1 MPSREKRAMRR
12 RRGYGV
18 LSALIVVLI
27 LVAAALV
34 WILLHGGAAQTVQ
47 GDDRAAVLPQN
58 GNYVDSQDASSAP
71 LVLGAKLESAGVQAD
86 VTPEPV
92 QTDGPDEPADATD
105 AAEPVDAATDAGAA
119 ASDGNRLIPA
129 PLPGDYYLPIF
140 DRALRTPDDEMMIAI
155 TVDDCSDPEVL
166 SQIVEIA
173 RKYNAMLTLFPTGEA
188 LMKEELSDGFRTC
201 VLSYG
206 YELENHTYSHRGE
219 YKLSNGE
226 LALQL
231 WKQSI
236 AASYVVGK
244 DYEQHFFRPIYDNS
258 KYDQRTHF
266 FIRKLGYAG
275 VASYTHSYKGMT
287 AEQLIDTL
295 ENGNIYQFDMTE
307 KSMAVFETFIQAA
320 SSKGY
325 KLVTMNRLFGLNE
338 DVVGDKLTIDEQ
350 MLPSMD
356 DYVSTYYDLKLNYRT
371 NAVYSLQA
379 RLAELGYLTG
389 DAAKPDGLYGAN
401 TSIAVS
407 AFQAKIG
414 EAATGNASVNTQER
428 VFALN
433 APPAG

>member
-18 LSALIVVLI
+18 LSALIVLLM

-34 WILLHGGAAQTVQ
+34 VILVNGGVQ
-47 GDDRAAVLPQN
+47 PDAPGGLAIRPDATDF
-58 GNYVDSQDASSAP
+58 VDAGSATPEP
-71 LVLGAKLESAGVQAD
+71 LVLGADLQTATAQVPQESAEPTDTGDTEPVAE
-86 VTPEPV
+86 PEP
-92 QTDGPDEPADATD
+92 T
-105 AAEPVDAATDAGAA
+105 AAQST
-119 ASDGNRLIPA
+119 GNRLIPEV
-129 PLPGDYYLPIF
+129 LPGDYYLPIF

-155 TVDDCSDPEVL
+155 TVDDCNEPEVL

-173 RKYNAMLTLFPTGEA
+173 QRYDAKLTLFPTGEA
-188 LMKEELSDGFRTC
+188 LMSEGMAEGFRTC
-201 VLSYG
+201 VLRYG
-206 YELENHTYSHRGE
+206 YELENHSYSHKKE
-219 YKLSNGE
+219 YQLSNGE

-244 DYEQHFFRPIYDNS
+244 DYEQHFYRPYFDNS

-266 FIRKLGYAG
+266 FINKLGYAG
-275 VASYTHSYKGMT
+275 VASYTYSYKGMT

-307 KSMAVFETFIQAA
+307 KSMEVFETFIQTA
-320 SSKGY
+320 SRKGY
-325 KLVTMNRLFGLNE
+325 KLVTMNKLFGLNE
-338 DVVGDKLTIDEQ
+338 DVVGDKLTIDQ
-350 MLPSMD
+350 QTLPTMD

-379 RLAELGYLTG
+379 RLAELGYLTNE
-389 DAAKPDGLYGAN
+389 AAKPDGLYGSN

-414 EAATGNASVNTQER
+414 EAATGNATVNTQER
-428 VFALN
+428 LFALN
-433 APPAG
+433 APLAG

>member
-18 LSALIVVLI
+18 LSALIVILM

-34 WILLHGGAAQTVQ
+34 VILVNGGAKIDAPGGLAIQPDAT
-47 GDDRAAVLPQN
+47 DF
-58 GNYVDSQDASSAP
+58 VDAGSATPAP
-71 LVLGAKLESAGVQAD
+71 LVLGADLQTAAAQKPQPSAEPAETGEPVAE
-86 VTPEPV
+86 PEP
-92 QTDGPDEPADATD
+92 T
-105 AAEPVDAATDAGAA
+105 AAQ
-119 ASDGNRLIPA
+119 SSGNRLIPA
-129 PLPGDYYLPIF
+129 PLSGDYFLPIF
-140 DRALRTPDDEMMIAI
+140 DRALRTPDDEMMIAV
-155 TVDDCSDPEVL
+155 TVDDCSDSEML
-166 SQIVEIA
+166 SQVVEIA
-173 RKYNAMLTLFPTGEA
+173 QRYDAKLTLFPTGEA
-188 LMKEELSDGFRTC
+188 LMAEGMAEGFRTC
-201 VLSYG
+201 VLRYG
-206 YELENHTYSHRGE
+206 FELENHSYSHTKE
-219 YKLSNGE
+219 YQLSNGE

-244 DYEQHFFRPIYDNS
+244 DYEQHFYRPYFDNS

-266 FIRKLGYAG
+266 FIGKLGYAG

-320 SSKGY
+320 SRKGY

-338 DVVGDKLTIDEQ
+338 DVVGDKLTIDQ
-350 MLPSMD
+350 QTLPTMD
-356 DYVSTYYDLKLNYRT
+356 DYVSSYYDLKLNYRT

-379 RLAELGYLTG
+379 RLAELGYLT
-389 DAAKPDGLYGAN
+389 DEAAKPDGLYGAN

-414 EAATGNASVNTQER
+414 EAATGNATVNTQER
-428 VFALN
+428 LFALN
-433 APPAG
+433 APLAG

>member
-18 LSALIVVLI
+18 LSALIVLLM

-34 WILLHGGAAQTVQ
+34 VILVNGGAQIDAPGGLTIRP
-47 GDDRAAVLPQN
+47 DATDF
-58 GNYVDSQDASSAP
+58 VDAGSATPEP
-71 LVLGAKLESAGVQAD
+71 LVLGANL
-86 VTPEPV
+86 
-92 QTDGPDEPADATD
+92 QTATAQLPKQSVEPAETGE
-105 AAEPVDAATDAGAA
+105 AEPVAEPEPTAAQSG
-119 ASDGNRLIPA
+119 GNRLVPEV
-129 PLPGDYYLPIF
+129 LPGDYYLPIF

-155 TVDDCSDPEVL
+155 TVDDCNDPEVL

-173 RKYNAMLTLFPTGEA
+173 RRYDAMLTLFPTGEA
-188 LMKEELSDGFRTC
+188 LMSEGMAEGFRTC
-201 VLSYG
+201 VLRYG
-206 YELENHTYSHRGE
+206 YELENHSYSHKKE
-219 YKLSNGE
+219 YQLSNGE

-244 DYEQHFFRPIYDNS
+244 DYEQHFYRPYFDNS

-266 FIRKLGYAG
+266 FINKLGYAG
-275 VASYTHSYKGMT
+275 VASYTYSYKGMT

-307 KSMAVFETFIQAA
+307 KSMEVFETFIQTA
-320 SSKGY
+320 SRKGY

-338 DVVGDKLTIDEQ
+338 NVVGDRLTIDQ
-350 MLPSMD
+350 QTLPAMD

-379 RLAELGYLTG
+379 RLAELGYLT
-389 DAAKPDGLYGAN
+389 DEAAKPDGLYGSN

-414 EAATGNASVNTQER
+414 EAATGNATVNTQER
-428 VFALN
+428 LFALN
-433 APPAG
+433 APLAG

>member
-18 LSALIVVLI
+18 LSALIVLLM

-34 WILLHGGAAQTVQ
+34 VILVNGGVQ
-47 GDDRAAVLPQN
+47 PDAPGGLAIRPDATDF
-58 GNYVDSQDASSAP
+58 VDAGSATPEP
-71 LVLGAKLESAGVQAD
+71 LVLGADLQTATAQVPQESA
-86 VTPEPV
+86 
-92 QTDGPDEPADATD
+92 EPADTGD
-105 AAEPVDAATDAGAA
+105 TEPVAEPEPTAAQ
-119 ASDGNRLIPA
+119 SSGNRLIPA
-129 PLPGDYYLPIF
+129 PLEGDYYLPIF

-155 TVDDCSDPEVL
+155 TVDDCNEPEVL

-173 RKYNAMLTLFPTGEA
+173 RRYDAMLTLFPTGEA
-188 LMKEELSDGFRTC
+188 LMAEDMAEGFRTC
-201 VLSYG
+201 VLRYG
-206 YELENHTYSHRGE
+206 YELENHSYSHKKE
-219 YKLSNGE
+219 YQLSNGE

-244 DYEQHFFRPIYDNS
+244 DYEQHFYRPYFDNS

-266 FIRKLGYAG
+266 FINKLGYAG
-275 VASYTHSYKGMT
+275 VASYTYSYKGMT

-307 KSMAVFETFIQAA
+307 KSMEVFETFIQAA
-320 SSKGY
+320 SRKGY
-325 KLVTMNRLFGLNE
+325 KLVTMNKLFGLNE
-338 DVVGDKLTIDEQ
+338 NVVGDRLTIDQ
-350 MLPSMD
+350 QTLPTMD

-379 RLAELGYLTG
+379 RLAELGYLT
-389 DAAKPDGLYGAN
+389 DEAAKPDGLYGAN

-428 VFALN
+428 LFALN

>member
-18 LSALIVVLI
+18 LSALIVILM

-34 WILLHGGAAQTVQ
+34 VILVNGGAQQ
-47 GDDRAAVLPQN
+47 GGDVPIQPNATDFA
-58 GNYVDSQDASSAP
+58 DAGSATPAP
-71 LVLGAKLESAGVQAD
+71 LVLGAELQTAAAQKSQPSAEPVETVDAEPEAE
-86 VTPEPV
+86 PEPV
-92 QTDGPDEPADATD
+92 QTSST
-105 AAEPVDAATDAGAA
+105 
-119 ASDGNRLIPA
+119 GNRLIPE

-166 SQIVEIA
+166 SQVVEIA
-173 RKYNAMLTLFPTGEA
+173 RRYDAMLTLFPTGEA
-188 LMKEELSDGFRTC
+188 LMKEDMADGFRTC
-201 VLSYG
+201 VLRYG
-206 YELENHTYSHRGE
+206 YELENHTYSHKGE

-244 DYEQHFFRPIYDNS
+244 DYEQHFFRPVYDNS

-266 FIRKLGYAG
+266 FINKLGYAG
-275 VASYTHSYKGMT
+275 VASYTYSYKGMT

-295 ENGNIYQFDMTE
+295 KNGNIYQFDMTE
-307 KSMAVFETFIQAA
+307 KSMELFETFIQAA

-414 EAATGNASVNTQER
+414 EAATGNATVTTQER
-428 VFALN
+428 LFALN
-433 APPAG
+433 APLAG

>member
-18 LSALIVVLI
+18 LSALIVILM

-34 WILLHGGAAQTVQ
+34 VILINGGAQPEAT
-47 GDDRAAVLPQN
+47 GGPAIRPDATDF
-58 GNYVDSQDASSAP
+58 VDAGSATPEP
-71 LVLGAKLESAGVQAD
+71 LVLGADLQTTAAQKPQPSAEPAETVDAEPEGDAE
-86 VTPEPV
+86 PEPV
-92 QTDGPDEPADATD
+92 Q
-105 AAEPVDAATDAGAA
+105 A
-119 ASDGNRLIPA
+119 ASTGNRLIPA
-129 PLPGDYYLPIF
+129 PLEGDYFLPIF
-140 DRALRTPDDEMMIAI
+140 DRALRTPDDEAMIAV

-166 SQIVEIA
+166 SQVVEIA
-173 RKYNAMLTLFPTGEA
+173 RRYDAKLTLFPTGEA
-188 LMKEELSDGFRTC
+188 LMAEGMVEGFRTC
-201 VLSYG
+201 VLRYG
-206 YELENHTYSHRGE
+206 FELENHSYSHKKE
-219 YKLSNGE
+219 YQLSNGE

-244 DYEQHFFRPIYDNS
+244 DYEQHFYRPYYDNS

-266 FIRKLGYAG
+266 FINKLGYAG
-275 VASYTHSYKGMT
+275 VASYTYSYKGMT

-307 KSMAVFETFIQAA
+307 KSMEVFETFIQTA
-320 SSKGY
+320 SRKGY

-338 DVVGDKLTIDEQ
+338 NVVGDRLTIDTQ
-350 MLPSMD
+350 TLPTMD

-379 RLAELGYLTG
+379 RLAELGYLT
-389 DAAKPDGLYGAN
+389 DEAAKPDGLYGSN

-414 EAATGNASVNTQER
+414 EAATGNATVNTQER
-428 VFALN
+428 LFALN
-433 APPAG
+433 APLAG

>member
-18 LSALIVVLI
+18 LSALIVLLM

-34 WILLHGGAAQTVQ
+34 VILVNGGAQIDAPGGLTIRP
-47 GDDRAAVLPQN
+47 DATDF
-58 GNYVDSQDASSAP
+58 VDAGSATPEP
-71 LVLGAKLESAGVQAD
+71 LVLGANLQTAQAQLPQQSA
-86 VTPEPV
+86 
-92 QTDGPDEPADATD
+92 EPAETGE
-105 AAEPVDAATDAGAA
+105 AEPVAEPEPTAAQSG
-119 ASDGNRLIPA
+119 GNRLVPEV
-129 PLPGDYYLPIF
+129 LPGDYYLPIF

-155 TVDDCSDPEVL
+155 TVDDCNDPEVL

-173 RKYNAMLTLFPTGEA
+173 RRYDAKLTLFPTGEA
-188 LMKEELSDGFRTC
+188 LMSEGMAEGFRTC
-201 VLSYG
+201 VLRYG
-206 YELENHTYSHRGE
+206 YELENHSYSHKKE
-219 YKLSNGE
+219 YQLSNGE

-244 DYEQHFFRPIYDNS
+244 DYEQHFYRPYYDNS

-266 FIRKLGYAG
+266 FINKLGYAG
-275 VASYTHSYKGMT
+275 VASYTYSYKGMT

-307 KSMAVFETFIQAA
+307 KSMEVFETFIQTA
-320 SSKGY
+320 SRKGY

-338 DVVGDKLTIDEQ
+338 NVVGDRLTIDTQ
-350 MLPSMD
+350 TLPAMD
-356 DYVSTYYDLKLNYRT
+356 DYVSTYYDLNLNYRT

-379 RLAELGYLTG
+379 RLAELGYLT
-389 DAAKPDGLYGAN
+389 DEAAKPDGLYGSN

-414 EAATGNASVNTQER
+414 EAATGNATVNTQER
-428 VFALN
+428 LFALN
-433 APPAG
+433 APLAG

>member
-12 RRGYGV
+12 KRGYGV
-18 LSALIVVLI
+18 LSALIVILM

-34 WILLHGGAAQTVQ
+34 VMLVNGGAEPDAPGGLAIRPDAT
-47 GDDRAAVLPQN
+47 DF
-58 GNYVDSQDASSAP
+58 VDAGSATPEP
-71 LVLGAKLESAGVQAD
+71 LVLGADLQTATVQLPKQSVEPAETGE
-86 VTPEPV
+86 VGPVAEPEP
-92 QTDGPDEPADATD
+92 T
-105 AAEPVDAATDAGAA
+105 AAQSG
-119 ASDGNRLIPA
+119 GNRLVPEV
-129 PLPGDYYLPIF
+129 LPGDYYLPIF

-155 TVDDCSDPEVL
+155 TVDDCNDPEVL

-173 RKYNAMLTLFPTGEA
+173 RRYDAMLTLFPTGEA
-188 LMKEELSDGFRTC
+188 LMSEGMAEGFRTC
-201 VLSYG
+201 VLRYG
-206 YELENHTYSHRGE
+206 YELENHSYSHKKE
-219 YKLSNGE
+219 YQLSNGE

-244 DYEQHFFRPIYDNS
+244 DYEQHFYRPYFDNS

-266 FIRKLGYAG
+266 FINKLGYAG
-275 VASYTHSYKGMT
+275 VASYTYSYKGMT

-307 KSMAVFETFIQAA
+307 KSMEVFETFIQAA
-320 SSKGY
+320 SRKGY
-325 KLVTMNRLFGLNE
+325 KLVTMNKLFGLNE
-338 DVVGDKLTIDEQ
+338 NVVGDRLTIDQ
-350 MLPSMD
+350 QTLPAMD

-379 RLAELGYLTG
+379 RLAELGYLT
-389 DAAKPDGLYGAN
+389 DEAAKPDGLYGSN

-414 EAATGNASVNTQER
+414 EAATGNATVNTQER
-428 VFALN
+428 LFALN
-433 APPAG
+433 APLAG

>member
-18 LSALIVVLI
+18 LSALIVLLM

-34 WILLHGGAAQTVQ
+34 VILVNGGAQIDAPGGLTIRP
-47 GDDRAAVLPQN
+47 DATDF
-58 GNYVDSQDASSAP
+58 VDAGSATPEP
-71 LVLGAKLESAGVQAD
+71 LVLGANL
-86 VTPEPV
+86 
-92 QTDGPDEPADATD
+92 QTATAQLPKQSVEPAETGE
-105 AAEPVDAATDAGAA
+105 AEPVAEPEPTAAQSG
-119 ASDGNRLIPA
+119 GNRLVPEV
-129 PLPGDYYLPIF
+129 LPGDYYLPIF

-155 TVDDCSDPEVL
+155 TVDDCNDPEVL

-173 RKYNAMLTLFPTGEA
+173 RRYDAMLTLFPTGEA
-188 LMKEELSDGFRTC
+188 LMSEGMAEGFRTC
-201 VLSYG
+201 VLRYG
-206 YELENHTYSHRGE
+206 YELENHSYSHKKE
-219 YKLSNGE
+219 YQLSNGE

-244 DYEQHFFRPIYDNS
+244 DYEQHFYRPYYDNS

-266 FIRKLGYAG
+266 FINKLGYAG
-275 VASYTHSYKGMT
+275 VASYTYSYKGMT

-307 KSMAVFETFIQAA
+307 KSMEVFETFIQTA
-320 SSKGY
+320 SRKGY

-338 DVVGDKLTIDEQ
+338 NVVGDRLTIDQ
-350 MLPSMD
+350 QTLPAMD

-379 RLAELGYLTG
+379 RLAELGYLT
-389 DAAKPDGLYGAN
+389 DEAAKPDGLYGSN

-414 EAATGNASVNTQER
+414 EAATGNATVNTQER
-428 VFALN
+428 LFALN
-433 APPAG
+433 APLAG

>member
-18 LSALIVVLI
+18 LSALIVLLM

-34 WILLHGGAAQTVQ
+34 VILVNGGAQIDAPGGLTIRP
-47 GDDRAAVLPQN
+47 DATDF
-58 GNYVDSQDASSAP
+58 VDAGSANPEP
-71 LVLGAKLESAGVQAD
+71 LVLGANL
-86 VTPEPV
+86 
-92 QTDGPDEPADATD
+92 QTATAQLPKQSVEPAETGE
-105 AAEPVDAATDAGAA
+105 AEPVAEPEPTAAQSG
-119 ASDGNRLIPA
+119 GNRLVPEV
-129 PLPGDYYLPIF
+129 LPGDYYLPIF

-155 TVDDCSDPEVL
+155 TVDDCNDPEVL

-173 RKYNAMLTLFPTGEA
+173 RRYDAMLTLFPTGEA
-188 LMKEELSDGFRTC
+188 LMSEGMAEGFRTC
-201 VLSYG
+201 VLRYG
-206 YELENHTYSHRGE
+206 YELENHSYSHKKE
-219 YKLSNGE
+219 YQLSNGE

-244 DYEQHFFRPIYDNS
+244 DYEQHFYRPYFDNS

-266 FIRKLGYAG
+266 FINKLGYAG
-275 VASYTHSYKGMT
+275 VASYTYSYKGMT

-307 KSMAVFETFIQAA
+307 KSMEVFETFIQTA
-320 SSKGY
+320 SRKGY

-379 RLAELGYLTG
+379 RLAELGYLT
-389 DAAKPDGLYGAN
+389 DEAAKPDGLYGSN

-414 EAATGNASVNTQER
+414 EAATGNATVNTQER
-428 VFALN
+428 LFALN
-433 APPAG
+433 APLAG

>member
-18 LSALIVVLI
+18 LSALIVILM

-34 WILLHGGAAQTVQ
+34 VILVNGGAEPDAPGGLAIRPDAT
-47 GDDRAAVLPQN
+47 DF
-58 GNYVDSQDASSAP
+58 VDAGSATPEP
-71 LVLGAKLESAGVQAD
+71 LVLGANLQTAQAQLPKQSVEPAETGEVEPVAD
-86 VTPEPV
+86 PEP
-92 QTDGPDEPADATD
+92 T
-105 AAEPVDAATDAGAA
+105 AAQSG
-119 ASDGNRLIPA
+119 GNRLVPE
-129 PLPGDYYLPIF
+129 PLEGDYYLPIF

-155 TVDDCSDPEVL
+155 TVDDCNDPEVL

-173 RKYNAMLTLFPTGEA
+173 RRYDAMLTLFPTGEA
-188 LMKEELSDGFRTC
+188 LMSEGMAEGFRTC
-201 VLSYG
+201 VLRYG
-206 YELENHTYSHRGE
+206 YELENHSYSHKKE
-219 YKLSNGE
+219 YQLSNGE

-244 DYEQHFFRPIYDNS
+244 DYEQHFYRPYYDNS

-266 FIRKLGYAG
+266 FINKLGYAG
-275 VASYTHSYKGMT
+275 VASYTYSYKGMT

-307 KSMAVFETFIQAA
+307 KSMEVFETFIQTA
-320 SSKGY
+320 SRKGY

-338 DVVGDKLTIDEQ
+338 NVVGDRLTIDQ
-350 MLPSMD
+350 QTLPAMD

-379 RLAELGYLTG
+379 RLAELGYLT
-389 DAAKPDGLYGAN
+389 DEAAKPDGLYGSN

-414 EAATGNASVNTQER
+414 EAATGNATVNTQER
-428 VFALN
+428 LFALN
-433 APPAG
+433 APLAG

>member
-18 LSALIVVLI
+18 LSALIVLLM

-34 WILLHGGAAQTVQ
+34 VILVNGGAEPDAPGGLAIRPDAT
-47 GDDRAAVLPQN
+47 DF
-58 GNYVDSQDASSAP
+58 VDAGSATPEP
-71 LVLGAKLESAGVQAD
+71 LVLGANLQTATAQLPKQSAEPAETEEVGPVAE
-86 VTPEPV
+86 PEP
-92 QTDGPDEPADATD
+92 T
-105 AAEPVDAATDAGAA
+105 AAQSG
-119 ASDGNRLIPA
+119 GNRLVPEV
-129 PLPGDYYLPIF
+129 LPGDYYLPIF

-155 TVDDCSDPEVL
+155 TVDDCNDPEVL

-173 RKYNAMLTLFPTGEA
+173 RRYDAMLTLFPTGEA
-188 LMKEELSDGFRTC
+188 LMSEGMAEGFRTC
-201 VLSYG
+201 VLRYG
-206 YELENHTYSHRGE
+206 YELENHSYSHKKE
-219 YKLSNGE
+219 YQLSNGE

-244 DYEQHFFRPIYDNS
+244 DYEQHFYRPYFDNS

-266 FIRKLGYAG
+266 FINKLGYAG
-275 VASYTHSYKGMT
+275 VASYTYSYKGMT

-307 KSMAVFETFIQAA
+307 KSMEVFETFIQAA
-320 SSKGY
+320 SRKGY
-325 KLVTMNRLFGLNE
+325 KLVTMNKLFGLNE
-338 DVVGDKLTIDEQ
+338 NVVGDRLTIDQ
-350 MLPSMD
+350 QTLPAMD

-379 RLAELGYLTG
+379 RLAELGYLT
-389 DAAKPDGLYGAN
+389 DEAAKPDGLYGSN

-414 EAATGNASVNTQER
+414 EAATGNATVNTLER
-428 VFALN
+428 LFALN
-433 APPAG
+433 APLAG

>member
-18 LSALIVVLI
+18 LSALIVILM

-34 WILLHGGAAQTVQ
+34 VILVNGGAQIDAPSDLAIRPNAT
-47 GDDRAAVLPQN
+47 DF
-58 GNYVDSQDASSAP
+58 VDAGSATSAP
-71 LVLGAKLESAGVQAD
+71 LVLGADLQTSQAQLPQQS
-86 VTPEPV
+86 VEPVETGEVEPVAEPEP
-92 QTDGPDEPADATD
+92 T
-105 AAEPVDAATDAGAA
+105 AAQSG
-119 ASDGNRLIPA
+119 GNRLVPE
-129 PLPGDYYLPIF
+129 PLEGDYFLPIF
-140 DRALRTPDDEMMIAI
+140 DRALRTPDDEAMIAI
-155 TVDDCSDPEVL
+155 TVDDCNDPEVL

-173 RKYNAMLTLFPTGEA
+173 RRYDAMLTLFPTGEA
-188 LMKEELSDGFRTC
+188 LMSEGMAEGFRTC
-201 VLSYG
+201 VLRYG
-206 YELENHTYSHRGE
+206 YELENHSYSHKKE
-219 YKLSNGE
+219 YQLSNGE

-244 DYEQHFFRPIYDNS
+244 DYEQHFYRPYYDNS

-266 FIRKLGYAG
+266 FINKLGYAG
-275 VASYTHSYKGMT
+275 VASYTYSYKGMT

-307 KSMAVFETFIQAA
+307 KSMEVFETFIQTA
-320 SSKGY
+320 SRKGY
-325 KLVTMNRLFGLNE
+325 KLVTMNKLFGLNE
-338 DVVGDKLTIDEQ
+338 NVVGDRLTIDTQ
-350 MLPSMD
+350 TLPAMD

-379 RLAELGYLTG
+379 RLAELGYLT
-389 DAAKPDGLYGAN
+389 DEAAKPDGLYGSN

-414 EAATGNASVNTQER
+414 EAATGNATVNTQER
-428 VFALN
+428 LFALN
-433 APPAG
+433 APLAG

>member
-18 LSALIVVLI
+18 LSALIVILM

-34 WILLHGGAAQTVQ
+34 VILVNGGAQQ
-47 GDDRAAVLPQN
+47 GGDVPIQPNATDFA
-58 GNYVDSQDASSAP
+58 DAGSATPAP
-71 LVLGAKLESAGVQAD
+71 LVLGAELQTAAAQKSQPSAEPVETVDAEPEAE
-86 VTPEPV
+86 PEPV
-92 QTDGPDEPADATD
+92 QTSST
-105 AAEPVDAATDAGAA
+105 
-119 ASDGNRLIPA
+119 GNRLIPE

-166 SQIVEIA
+166 SQVVEIA
-173 RKYNAMLTLFPTGEA
+173 RRYDAMLTLFPTGEA
-188 LMKEELSDGFRTC
+188 LMKEDMADGFRTC
-201 VLSYG
+201 VLRYG
-206 YELENHTYSHRGE
+206 YELENHTYSHKGE

-244 DYEQHFFRPIYDNS
+244 DYEQHFFRPVYDNS

-266 FIRKLGYAG
+266 FINKLGYAG
-275 VASYTHSYKGMT
+275 VASYTYSYKGMT

-295 ENGNIYQFDMTE
+295 KNGNIYQFDMTE
-307 KSMAVFETFIQAA
+307 KSMELFETFIQAA
-320 SSKGY
+320 SRKGY
-325 KLVTMNRLFGLNE
+325 KLVTMNKLFGLNE
-338 DVVGDKLTIDEQ
+338 NVVGDRLTIDQQ
-350 MLPSMD
+350 MLPTMD

-379 RLAELGYLTG
+379 RLAELGYLT
-389 DAAKPDGLYGAN
+389 DEAAKPDGLYGPN

-414 EAATGNASVNTQER
+414 EAATGNATVETQER
-428 VFALN
+428 LFALN

>member
-18 LSALIVVLI
+18 LSALIVLLM

-34 WILLHGGAAQTVQ
+34 VILVNGGAQIDAPGGLAIRPDAT
-47 GDDRAAVLPQN
+47 DF
-58 GNYVDSQDASSAP
+58 VDAGSATPAP
-71 LVLGAKLESAGVQAD
+71 LVLGADLQTATAQAPRESAEPAQTEATEPVAE
-86 VTPEPV
+86 PEP
-92 QTDGPDEPADATD
+92 T
-105 AAEPVDAATDAGAA
+105 AAQSG
-119 ASDGNRLIPA
+119 GNRLIPEV
-129 PLPGDYYLPIF
+129 LPGDYYLPIF

-155 TVDDCSDPEVL
+155 SVDDCNDPEVL

-173 RKYNAMLTLFPTGEA
+173 RRYDAMLTLFPTGEA
-188 LMKEELSDGFRTC
+188 LMSEGMAEGFRTC
-201 VLSYG
+201 VLCYG
-206 YELENHTYSHRGE
+206 YELENHSYSHKKE
-219 YKLSNGE
+219 YQLSNGE

-244 DYEQHFFRPIYDNS
+244 DYEQHFYRPYFDNS

-266 FIRKLGYAG
+266 FINKLGYAG
-275 VASYTHSYKGMT
+275 VASYTYSYKGMT

-307 KSMAVFETFIQAA
+307 KSMEVFETFIQTA
-320 SSKGY
+320 SRKGY

-338 DVVGDKLTIDEQ
+338 NVVGDRLTIDTQ
-350 MLPSMD
+350 TLPTMD

-379 RLAELGYLTG
+379 RLAELGYLT
-389 DAAKPDGLYGAN
+389 DEAAKPDGLYGSN

-414 EAATGNASVNTQER
+414 EAATGNATVNTQER
-428 VFALN
+428 LFALN
-433 APPAG
+433 APLAG

>member
-18 LSALIVVLI
+18 LSALIVILL

-34 WILLHGGAAQTVQ
+34 VILVNGGAQQDPQ
-47 GDDRAAVLPQN
+47 GGDVAIRPDAT
-58 GNYVDSQDASSAP
+58 NYVDSRSATPEP
-71 LVLGAKLESAGVQAD
+71 LVLGADLQSAAARNLQPSAEPVATLD
-86 VTPEPV
+86 AEPEASTEPEPV
-92 QTDGPDEPADATD
+92 QT
-105 AAEPVDAATDAGAA
+105 
-119 ASDGNRLIPA
+119 SSSGNRLIPA
-129 PLPGDYYLPIF
+129 PLEGDYYLPIF
-140 DRALRTPDDEMMIAI
+140 DRALRTPDDEAMIAV
-155 TVDDCSDPEVL
+155 TVDDCSDSEVL
-166 SQIVEIA
+166 SQVVEIA
-173 RKYNAMLTLFPTGEA
+173 QRYDAKLTLFPTGEA
-188 LMKEELSDGFRTC
+188 LMKEGMAEGFRTC
-201 VLSYG
+201 VLRYG
-206 YELENHTYSHRGE
+206 YELENHSYSHKKE
-219 YKLSNGE
+219 YQLSNGE

-244 DYEQHFFRPIYDNS
+244 DYEQHFYRPYYDNS

-266 FIRKLGYAG
+266 FINKLGYAG
-275 VASYTHSYKGMT
+275 VASYSYSYKGMT
-287 AEQLIDTL
+287 AEQLIGTL

-307 KSMAVFETFIQAA
+307 KSMELFETFIQAA
-320 SSKGY
+320 SRKGY
-325 KLVTMNRLFGLNE
+325 KLVTMNKLFGLNE
-338 DVVGDKLTIDEQ
+338 NVVGDRLTIDEQ
-350 MLPSMD
+350 TLPTLD

-389 DAAKPDGLYGAN
+389 EAAKPDGLYGPN

-414 EAATGNASVNTQER
+414 EAATGNATVATQEKL
-428 VFALN
+428 FAED

>member
-18 LSALIVVLI
+18 LSALIVLLM

-34 WILLHGGAAQTVQ
+34 VILVNGGAEIDAPGGLAIRPDAT
-47 GDDRAAVLPQN
+47 DF
-58 GNYVDSQDASSAP
+58 VDAGSATPEP
-71 LVLGAKLESAGVQAD
+71 LVLGADLQTAQAQLPQPSAEPAETVDAKP
-86 VTPEPV
+86 VAEPEPTEA
-92 QTDGPDEPADATD
+92 QSG
-105 AAEPVDAATDAGAA
+105 
-119 ASDGNRLIPA
+119 GNRLIPEV
-129 PLPGDYYLPIF
+129 LPGDYYLPIF
-140 DRALRTPDDEMMIAI
+140 DRALRTPSDEMMIAI
-155 TVDDCSDPEVL
+155 TVDDCNEPEVL

-173 RKYNAMLTLFPTGEA
+173 RRYDAKLTLFPTGEA
-188 LMKEELSDGFRTC
+188 LMSEGMAEGFRTC
-201 VLSYG
+201 VLRYG
-206 YELENHTYSHRGE
+206 YELENHSFSHKKE
-219 YKLSNGE
+219 YQLSNGE

-244 DYEQHFFRPIYDNS
+244 DYEQHFYRPFYDNS

-266 FIRKLGYAG
+266 FINKLGYAG
-275 VASYTHSYKGMT
+275 VASYTYSYKGMT

-307 KSMAVFETFIQAA
+307 KSMEVFEPFIQEA
-320 SSKGY
+320 SRKGY

-338 DVVGDKLTIDEQ
+338 NVVGDRLTIDQ
-350 MLPSMD
+350 QTLPTMD

-379 RLAELGYLTG
+379 RLAELGYLT
-389 DAAKPDGLYGAN
+389 DEAAKPDGLYGSN

-414 EAATGNASVNTQER
+414 EAATGNATVNTQER
-428 VFALN
+428 LFALN
-433 APPAG
+433 APLAG

>member
-18 LSALIVVLI
+18 LSALIVILL

-34 WILLHGGAAQTVQ
+34 VILVNGGAQQDPQ
-47 GDDRAAVLPQN
+47 GGDVAIRPDAT
-58 GNYVDSQDASSAP
+58 NYVDSRSATPAP
-71 LVLGAKLESAGVQAD
+71 LVLGADLQSAAARNLQPSAEPVATLD
-86 VTPEPV
+86 AEPEASTEPEPV
-92 QTDGPDEPADATD
+92 QT
-105 AAEPVDAATDAGAA
+105 
-119 ASDGNRLIPA
+119 SSSGNRLIPA
-129 PLPGDYYLPIF
+129 PLEGDYYLPIF
-140 DRALRTPDDEMMIAI
+140 DRALRTPDDEAMIAV

-389 DAAKPDGLYGAN
+389 DAAKPDGLYGPN

-428 VFALN
+428 LFALN

>member
-18 LSALIVVLI
+18 LSALIVLLM

-34 WILLHGGAAQTVQ
+34 VILVNGGAQIDAPGGLTIRP
-47 GDDRAAVLPQN
+47 DATDF
-58 GNYVDSQDASSAP
+58 VDAGSATPEP
-71 LVLGAKLESAGVQAD
+71 LVLGANL
-86 VTPEPV
+86 
-92 QTDGPDEPADATD
+92 QTATAQLPKQSVEPAETGE
-105 AAEPVDAATDAGAA
+105 AEPVAEPEPTAAQSG
-119 ASDGNRLIPA
+119 GNRLVPEV
-129 PLPGDYYLPIF
+129 LPGDYYLPIF

-155 TVDDCSDPEVL
+155 TVDDCNDPEVL
-166 SQIVEIA
+166 SQLVEIA
-173 RKYNAMLTLFPTGEA
+173 RRYDAMLTLFPTGEA
-188 LMKEELSDGFRTC
+188 LMSEGMAEGFRTC
-201 VLSYG
+201 VLRYG
-206 YELENHTYSHRGE
+206 YELENHSYSHKKE
-219 YKLSNGE
+219 YQLSNGE

-244 DYEQHFFRPIYDNS
+244 DYEQHFYRPYFDNS

-266 FIRKLGYAG
+266 FINKLGYAG
-275 VASYTHSYKGMT
+275 VASYTYSYKGMT

-307 KSMAVFETFIQAA
+307 KSMEVFETFIQTA
-320 SSKGY
+320 SRKGY

-338 DVVGDKLTIDEQ
+338 DVVGDKLTIDQ
-350 MLPSMD
+350 QTLPTMD
-356 DYVSTYYDLKLNYRT
+356 DYVSSYYDLKLNYRT

-379 RLAELGYLTG
+379 RLAELGYLT
-389 DAAKPDGLYGAN
+389 DEAAKPDGLYGAN

-414 EAATGNASVNTQER
+414 EAATGNATVNTQER
-428 VFALN
+428 LFALN
-433 APPAG
+433 APLAG

>member
-18 LSALIVVLI
+18 LSALIVILM

-34 WILLHGGAAQTVQ
+34 VILVNGGAQPDAQ
-47 GDDRAAVLPQN
+47 G
-58 GNYVDSQDASSAP
+58 GNVAIRPDATDFVDSRSATPEP
-71 LVLGAKLESAGVQAD
+71 LVLGADLQTATAQVSQESAEPLDTGDTEPVAE
-86 VTPEPV
+86 PEPTAA
-92 QTDGPDEPADATD
+92 QSTD
-105 AAEPVDAATDAGAA
+105 
-119 ASDGNRLIPA
+119 NRLIPEV
-129 PLPGDYYLPIF
+129 LPGDYFLPIF

-155 TVDDCSDPEVL
+155 TVDDCNDPEVL
-166 SQIVEIA
+166 SQIVGIA
-173 RKYNAMLTLFPTGEA
+173 QRYDAKLTLFPTGEA
-188 LMKEELSDGFRTC
+188 LMTEGMGEGFRTC
-201 VLSYG
+201 VLRYG
-206 YELENHTYSHRGE
+206 YELENHSYSHKKE
-219 YKLSNGE
+219 YQLSNGE

-244 DYEQHFFRPIYDNS
+244 DYEQHFYRPYYDNS

-266 FIRKLGYAG
+266 FINKLGYAG
-275 VASYTHSYKGMT
+275 VASYTYSYKGMT

-307 KSMAVFETFIQAA
+307 KSMEVFETFIQEA
-320 SSKGY
+320 SRKGY
-325 KLVTMNRLFGLNE
+325 KLVTMNKLFGLNE
-338 DVVGDKLTIDEQ
+338 DVVGDKLTIDQ
-350 MLPSMD
+350 QTLPTMD

-379 RLAELGYLTG
+379 RLAELGYLT
-389 DAAKPDGLYGAN
+389 DEAAKPDGLYGAN

-428 VFALN
+428 LFALN
-433 APPAG
+433 APLAG

>member
-18 LSALIVVLI
+18 LSALIVLLMLVAVALVVI
-27 LVAAALV
+27 LVNGGVQQGPQGGDVALRPD
-34 WILLHGGAAQTVQ
+34 AT
-47 GDDRAAVLPQN
+47 DF
-58 GNYVDSQDASSAP
+58 VDSRGATPEP
-71 LVLGAKLESAGVQAD
+71 LVLGADLQTAQALRESA
-86 VTPEPV
+86 EPS
-92 QTDGPDEPADATD
+92 QTE
-105 AAEPVDAATDAGAA
+105 AAEPVAEPEPTAAQSG
-119 ASDGNRLIPA
+119 GNRLVPE
-129 PLPGDYYLPIF
+129 PLEGDYYLPIF

-155 TVDDCSDPEVL
+155 TVDDCNEPEVF

-173 RKYNAMLTLFPTGEA
+173 RRYDAMLTLFPTGEA
-188 LMKEELSDGFRTC
+188 LMSEGMAEGFRTC
-201 VLSYG
+201 VLRYG
-206 YELENHTYSHRGE
+206 YELENHSYSHKKE
-219 YKLSNGE
+219 YQLSNGE

-244 DYEQHFFRPIYDNS
+244 DYEQHFYRPYFDNS

-266 FIRKLGYAG
+266 FINKLGYAG
-275 VASYTHSYKGMT
+275 VASYSYSYKGMT

-307 KSMAVFETFIQAA
+307 KSMEVFETFIQEA
-320 SSKGY
+320 SRKGY
-325 KLVTMNRLFGLNE
+325 KLVTMNKLFGLNE
-338 DVVGDKLTIDEQ
+338 DVVGDKLTIDQ
-350 MLPSMD
+350 QTLPTMD

-379 RLAELGYLTG
+379 RLAELGYLT
-389 DAAKPDGLYGAN
+389 DEAAKPDGLYGAN

-414 EAATGNASVNTQER
+414 EAATGNATVNTQER
-428 VFALN
+428 LFALN
-433 APPAG
+433 APLAG

>member
-18 LSALIVVLI
+18 LSALIVLLM

-34 WILLHGGAAQTVQ
+34 VILVNGGAQIDAPGGLTIRP
-47 GDDRAAVLPQN
+47 DATDF
-58 GNYVDSQDASSAP
+58 VDAGSATPEP
-71 LVLGAKLESAGVQAD
+71 LVLGANL
-86 VTPEPV
+86 
-92 QTDGPDEPADATD
+92 QTATAQLPKQSVEPAETGE
-105 AAEPVDAATDAGAA
+105 AEPVAEPEPTAAQSG
-119 ASDGNRLIPA
+119 GNRLVPEV
-129 PLPGDYYLPIF
+129 LPGDYYLPIF

-155 TVDDCSDPEVL
+155 TVDDCNDPEVL

-173 RKYNAMLTLFPTGEA
+173 RRYDAMLTLFPTGEA
-188 LMKEELSDGFRTC
+188 LMSEGMAEGFRTC
-201 VLSYG
+201 VLRYG
-206 YELENHTYSHRGE
+206 YELENHSYSHKKE
-219 YKLSNGE
+219 YQLSNGE

-244 DYEQHFFRPIYDNS
+244 DYEQHFYRPYYDNS

-266 FIRKLGYAG
+266 FINKLGYAG
-275 VASYTHSYKGMT
+275 VASYTYSYKGMT

-307 KSMAVFETFIQAA
+307 KSMEVFETFIQAA
-320 SSKGY
+320 SRKGY
-325 KLVTMNRLFGLNE
+325 KLVTMNKLFGLNE
-338 DVVGDKLTIDEQ
+338 NVVGDRLTIDAQ
-350 MLPSMD
+350 TLPAMD

-379 RLAELGYLTG
+379 RLAELGYLT
-389 DAAKPDGLYGAN
+389 DEAAKPDGLYGSN

-414 EAATGNASVNTQER
+414 EAATGNATVNTQER
-428 VFALN
+428 LFALN
-433 APPAG
+433 APLAG